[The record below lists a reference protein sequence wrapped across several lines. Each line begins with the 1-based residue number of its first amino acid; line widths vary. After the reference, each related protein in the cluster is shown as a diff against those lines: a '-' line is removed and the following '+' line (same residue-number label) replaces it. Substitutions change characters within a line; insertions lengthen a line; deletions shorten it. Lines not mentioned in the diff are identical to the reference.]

1 MTSVTGTAAAAD
13 GDFCATV
20 VSTLCHGHAAA
31 TYMSTPLQLLL
42 GPFSAG
48 FTFMELTEP
57 RLIIG
62 LSLAQPFLDQELLH
76 ELDVSQP
83 LLRAEPLSF
92 KASLG
97 AVALQELCLHCS
109 VDERERLGIC

>member
-48 FTFMELTEP
+48 FTFMEITEP

-83 LLRAEPLSF
+83 LLRCRAFVFQGKPGRCRFAGALF
-92 KASLG
+92 ALLG
-97 AVALQELCLHCS
+97 
-109 VDERERLGIC
+109 R

>member
-42 GPFSAG
+42 G
-48 FTFMELTEP
+48 TFMELTEP

-76 ELDVSQP
+76 ELNVSQP